1 MPCTFYV
8 LNILLCNKLNSWK
21 KNLLCADSLLSW
33 CPDIFFD
40 ICSKNFVGVMNS
52 WVNEHQNSQKK

>member
-1 MPCTFYV
+1 ME
-8 LNILLCNKLNSWK
+8 K
-21 KNLLCADSLLSW
+21 KLLCADSLLSW